1 MGPGLQVLL
10 EPGGRIVNNT
20 SQAPSQKWQQR
31 ALLANLLTIL
41 LRLCRLPLLR
51 LNAQYVNA
59 LLPNGIKS
67 LYHTLS
73 AGCVDT
79 KLPAFRWTLNF
90 VQWRYKLMI
99 SGVIISGQQDW
110 KVLHLS
116 YSAAFYRM
124 VPHRMA
130 EAQLKWSLLMEAC
143 EHSTSLQ
150 KSS

>member
-51 LNAQYVNA
+51 LNAQYVTA

-67 LYHTLS
+67 LHHT
-73 AGCVDT
+73 
-79 KLPAFRWTLNF
+79 
-90 VQWRYKLMI
+90 
-99 SGVIISGQQDW
+99 SGVSICSENLIFSCLTFW
-110 KVLHLS
+110 
-116 YSAAFYRM
+116 
-124 VPHRMA
+124 PN
-130 EAQLKWSLLMEAC
+130 
-143 EHSTSLQ
+143 
-150 KSS
+150 

>member
-41 LRLCRLPLLR
+41 LRLCRLPLLQ
-51 LNAQYVNA
+51 LNAQNVTV
-59 LLPNGIKS
+59 LPPNGITG
-67 LYHTLS
+67 LYHTWS

-79 KLPAFRWTLNF
+79 KLPAFGWALNF
-90 VQWRYKLMI
+90 VQWRYKRMI

-116 YSAAFYRM
+116 YSAAFYKM

>member
-51 LNAQYVNA
+51 VRAQYVTA
-59 LLPNGIKS
+59 LLPNGITS

-73 AGCVDT
+73 AKCVVT
-79 KLPAFRWTLNF
+79 EMPAF
-90 VQWRYKLMI
+90 
-99 SGVIISGQQDW
+99 G
-110 KVLHLS
+110 
-116 YSAAFYRM
+116 
-124 VPHRMA
+124 
-130 EAQLKWSLLMEAC
+130 
-143 EHSTSLQ
+143 
-150 KSS
+150 